1 MEVIIDILKKI
12 FKYFK
17 EEAIKTNAL
26 YFEKTKH
33 THTTPTKKKSK

>member
-17 EEAIKTNAL
+17 EAIKTNAL

-33 THTTPTKKKSK
+33 THTHNTN